1 MNSDPGANVP
11 DSILE
16 GPKTEYYKTKY
27 GLDDTQINE
36 LRSKFKKDKDF
47 VQPTSEVQ
55 KEFAL
60 DILI

>member
-16 GPKTEYYKTKY
+16 GPKSEYYKTKY

-36 LRSKFKKDKDF
+36 LKSKFKKDKDF

>member
-1 MNSDPGANVP
+1 MNSDPVNGP
-11 DSILE
+11 DAILE
-16 GPKTEYYKTKY
+16 GPKSEYYKTKY

-36 LRSKFKKDKDF
+36 LRGKFKKDKDF
-47 VQPTSEVQ
+47 VQPTSEAQ